1 MGHLRGLES
10 QLVIDT
16 AHGVLNTDQELP
28 KGYSTVAGPT
38 NIVTDGKLC
47 DPNVQQYSGYIHFTG
62 FLGDKSYFFWLLES
76 RSNPSTDPL
85 VVWLTGGPGCS
96 SQMALLT
103 ENGPCWANEHGNGT
117 IPNEFSWT
125 NKANVIWVD
134 QPAGAGFSTGTWVHN
149 ENGVQK
155 DFHAFLQE
163 FYKQLPQYKNNT
175 LFITGESYA
184 GHYIPAISNHIWEKN
199 QEGNGNFEIPLRG
212 LAIGNGLTNTE
223 IQYTAYPDMA
233 LDGGKSE
240 GGSLEEGVI
249 TNQYVQDIMRA
260 GVAPCTALIH
270 ECNAGIPII
279 SEESCLGAFIVCN
292 YAEQIPYQLSGY
304 NPYDMRI
311 KCEKFPLCYDFSN
324 VETYLNREDV
334 KGTLGAEGTWESCNM
349 LVNQLFKVDF
359 MTSYHQGIPDL
370 LHDDIEVLIYAGDV
384 DYICNWLGNK
394 KLVLDLEWDGKN
406 EFNLAEDKP
415 WNLTSGENM
424 GRIRSYKNF
433 KFLQVYNAGHMVP
446 MDQPKA
452 ADEMLFS
459 WLDGKLGEEKVNHH
473 KIPEHDDHPN
483 IVVIH

>member
-1 MGHLRGLES
+1 
-10 QLVIDT
+10 
-16 AHGVLNTDQELP
+16 
-28 KGYSTVAGPT
+28 
-38 NIVTDGKLC
+38 
-47 DPNVQQYSGYIHFTG
+47 
-62 FLGDKSYFFWLLES
+62 
-76 RSNPSTDPL
+76 
-85 VVWLTGGPGCS
+85 
-96 SQMALLT
+96 
-103 ENGPCWANEHGNGT
+103 
-117 IPNEFSWT
+117 
-125 NKANVIWVD
+125 
-134 QPAGAGFSTGTWVHN
+134 
-149 ENGVQK
+149 
-155 DFHAFLQE
+155 LQG
-163 FYKQLPQYKNNT
+163 FYKELPQYKNNS
-175 LFITGESYA
+175 LYITGESYA
-184 GHYIPAISNHIWEKN
+184 GHYVPAISHHIWEMN
-199 QEGNGNFEIPLRG
+199 QNADEDAKIPMKG
-212 LAIGNGLTNTE
+212 IAIGNGLTNTE

-240 GGSLEEGVI
+240 GGSLAEGVI

-270 ECNAGIPII
+270 ECNAGIPVI

-324 VETYLNREDV
+324 IETYLNRDDV
-334 KGTLGAEGTWESCNM
+334 KEALGAEGSWESCNM

-359 MTSYHQGIPDL
+359 MTSYHKGIPDL

-394 KLVLDLEWDGKN
+394 KWVLDLEWDGKN

-415 WNLTSGENM
+415 WNLSSGENM

-459 WLDGKLGEEKVNHH
+459 WLDGKLGEEKLNHH